1 LKGGAVEVLGQRN
14 LPERVAEH
22 LIDKIAA
29 GDITLGSR
37 ILEVP
42 LSEQLGIS
50 RSTLREGLRLL
61 EARGVVEVT
70 PQRRTTSRVYD
81 PESIKTIYSMR
92 ETSELRA
99 ISLLLGRP
107 ERIPPL
113 LASLEPIL
121 KEMALNEERSNRTLN
136 KLDIAFHTTLVEATG
151 EFALGSIWN
160 AIKHHLVII
169 FSLEISDGANFAE
182 DHRRLAR
189 AIADGK
195 WPQIEREYRRHIAK
209 DRLDVR

>member
-1 LKGGAVEVLGQRN
+1 VVDVLEQRN

-70 PQRRTTSRVYD
+70 PQRRTTIRVYG

-99 ISLLLGRP
+99 FSLLVARP
-107 ERIPPL
+107 DRIPPL
-113 LASLEPIL
+113 LARLDPIM
-121 KEMALNEERSNRTLN
+121 EDMAVNEERSNRALN
-136 KLDIAFHTTLVEATG
+136 RLDIAFHTILVEAAE

-160 AIKHHLVII
+160 AIKHHLAII
-169 FSLEISDGANFAE
+169 FSLEISDGSNFAE
-182 DHRRLAR
+182 DHRRLTR
-189 AIADGK
+189 TIADGN
-195 WPQIEREYRRHIAK
+195 WSEIQREYRRHIAK